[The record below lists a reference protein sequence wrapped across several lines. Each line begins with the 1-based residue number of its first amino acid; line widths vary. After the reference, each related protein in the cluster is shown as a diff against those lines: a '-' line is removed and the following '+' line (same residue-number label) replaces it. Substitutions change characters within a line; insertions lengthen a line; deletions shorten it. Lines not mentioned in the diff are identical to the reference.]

1 MKLDP
6 RHLEMLFAIVEQ
18 GGLTEGAELL
28 GKSQPSLSRSLAIL
42 EQRVGEPL
50 FEPGKRP
57 LQATELGHALAAE
70 GWKVYLA
77 GRESSEILVR
87 FRQGK
92 TGAVRV
98 AGTPFFLDGVISGMI
113 AAFQGENPNI
123 RIDQSYGYP
132 MELIGRLG
140 EGVLDLAI
148 VPMRSTSVPEGFTF
162 EQILPGRNVI
172 ACRVG
177 HPLLR
182 RGTVKLAD
190 IALYPWIAPPADSP
204 LYHDLRAV
212 LEGIGV
218 KDFKVSFTGGS
229 LIAVVSI
236 LTGSDALTVL
246 PFSVVFMMRR
256 QKSIS
261 ALPIRIGDPDRHLG
275 ILMASCQTV
284 RPAVRRFMSYIR
296 REFEMLSSSIQRAG
310 QDAVWRP

>member
-1 MKLDP
+1 
-6 RHLEMLFAIVEQ
+6 
-18 GGLTEGAELL
+18 
-28 GKSQPSLSRSLAIL
+28 L

-70 GWKVYLA
+70 GRKVYLA

-87 FRQGK
+87 FRHGK

-113 AAFQGENPNI
+113 AAFQGEHPNV

-132 MELIGRLG
+132 MDLISRL
-140 EGVLDLAI
+140 EEAVLDLAI

-162 EQILPGRNVI
+162 DQILTGRNVI
-172 ACRVG
+172 ACRAG

-182 RGTVKLAD
+182 QAAIKLAD
-190 IALYPWIAPPADSP
+190 IALYPWIAPPPDSP

-246 PFSVVFMMRR
+246 PFSVVFMMRH

-275 ILMASCQTV
+275 LLIHSAQPM
-284 RPAVRRFMSYIR
+284 RPAVKRFMSYIR
-296 REFEMLSSSIQRAG
+296 REFETLSSSIQRAG
-310 QDAVWRP
+310 HDAVWRP

>member
-28 GKSQPSLSRSLAIL
+28 GKSQPSLSRSLAML
-42 EQRVGEPL
+42 EQRVGAPL

-57 LQATELGHALAAE
+57 LQATELGLALAAE
-70 GWKVYLA
+70 GKKVFIA

-87 FRQGK
+87 FRHGK

-113 AAFQGENPNI
+113 AAFQSEHPHI

-132 MELIGRLG
+132 TDLIRKLE
-140 EGVLDLAI
+140 EGVLDLAL
-148 VPMRSTSVPEGFTF
+148 VPMRRASIPEGFEF
-162 EQILPGRNVI
+162 DQFLPGRNVI
-172 ACRVG
+172 ACRAG
-177 HPLLR
+177 HPLMKQ
-182 RGTVKLAD
+182 GGIKLSD
-190 IALYPWIAPPADSP
+190 IALYPWIAPPPDSP
-204 LYHDLRAV
+204 LFHDLRAV

-218 KDFKVSFTGGS
+218 KDFKISFTGGS

-246 PFSVVFMMRR
+246 PYSVVFMMRR
-256 QKSIS
+256 QRSIS

-275 ILMASCQTV
+275 ALIDSRRPLRPTV
-284 RPAVRRFMSYIR
+284 ERFMGYIR
-296 REFEMLSSSIQRAG
+296 QEFETLSTSIDRTG
-310 QDAVWRP
+310 QNEIS